1 MSPLALSFSA
11 AAVAVVGLAVVH
23 WRATLVV
30 DHPRKVLALAAAISL
45 AATALMVRLDPLGF
59 TIAIDPASEPLIP
72 ASDPGIPV
80 YKQAI
85 LDFGSDDVYVIAME
99 AKSGD
104 VFTHE
109 SLEKLRTLTHRLRG
123 LTGVSEVES
132 LARVPYVRYDRDGET
147 VRADRFFDDVP
158 ESSDAIA
165 LLRKRALEDPVYRK
179 TLISADGGTAAI
191 NITFRPMS
199 DTEFVAR
206 DLDGQIEAILAEIAG
221 EGQRFYIAGR
231 PHVRTKARHIMV
243 ADMALLVPIA
253 VMVAA
258 FSLYLMSGAM
268 WGVLIPLAACLLS
281 TLWVYGAMAILGAD
295 INLITLVLGPMMI
308 CIGSVYGVHV
318 YARYELIGAEKAA
331 AGPVSRRDTALASL
345 EYARTPVTMAGFTT
359 CIGFGALLQND
370 IPATGQLGSF
380 AIVGVASVTLLSL
393 SAVPAALALLPGSG
407 ANARRSD
414 TPVSRWFGARLDRL
428 PKIR

>member
-123 LTGVSEVES
+123 LTGVAEVES
-132 LARVPYVRYDRDGET
+132 LARVPYVRYDRDG
-147 VRADRFFDDVP
+147 
-158 ESSDAIA
+158 
-165 LLRKRALEDPVYRK
+165 LRRRMGCHDHVGDFSYFQRPQP
-179 TLISADGGTAAI
+179 II
-191 NITFRPMS
+191 N
-199 DTEFVAR
+199 
-206 DLDGQIEAILAEIAG
+206 AEH
-221 EGQRFYIAGR
+221 
-231 PHVRTKARHIMV
+231 P
-243 ADMALLVPIA
+243 
-253 VMVAA
+253 
-258 FSLYLMSGAM
+258 
-268 WGVLIPLAACLLS
+268 C
-281 TLWVYGAMAILGAD
+281 
-295 INLITLVLGPMMI
+295 
-308 CIGSVYGVHV
+308 
-318 YARYELIGAEKAA
+318 
-331 AGPVSRRDTALASL
+331 
-345 EYARTPVTMAGFTT
+345 
-359 CIGFGALLQND
+359 
-370 IPATGQLGSF
+370 
-380 AIVGVASVTLLSL
+380 
-393 SAVPAALALLPGSG
+393 
-407 ANARRSD
+407 
-414 TPVSRWFGARLDRL
+414 
-428 PKIR
+428 